1 MISGCM
7 PKQLNLCVYSMVG
20 FFNPD
25 DVSRYFIYYILSPFR
40 LVRSAVHDES
50 RRLVVGV
57 EQSIGNDDILPPGG
71 SKDNDLGNIIRRKR
85 VAASVDGIGLGL
97 VAVKAD
103 DGKLRLDLAGVD
115 FDDPD
120 ASGDE
125 LLSQA
130 LRKASD
136 GGLGGAV
143 D

>member
-1 MISGCM
+1 MSRVVID
-7 PKQLNLCVYSMVG
+7 KVVY
-20 FFNPD
+20 
-25 DVSRYFIYYILSPFR
+25 
-40 LVRSAVHDES
+40 
-50 RRLVVGV
+50 
-57 EQSIGNDDILPPGG
+57 
-71 SKDNDLGNIIRRKR
+71 LGE
-85 VAASVDGIGLGL
+85 AY
-97 VAVKAD
+97 
-103 DGKLRLDLAGVD
+103 RLDLAGVD

>member
-1 MISGCM
+1 MAKGT
-7 PKQLNLCVYSMVG
+7 L
-20 FFNPD
+20 
-25 DVSRYFIYYILSPFR
+25 VSR
-40 LVRSAVHDES
+40 
-50 RRLVVGV
+50 VVIDKV
-57 EQSIGNDDILPPGG
+57 VY
-71 SKDNDLGNIIRRKR
+71 LGE
-85 VAASVDGIGLGL
+85 AY
-97 VAVKAD
+97 
-103 DGKLRLDLAGVD
+103 RLDLAGVD